1 MNPSAGNLMRMQQE
15 AADRVKRMQEHS
27 RRMVQEYPVH
37 VYRGV
42 TFTPPEEAVAEPIAL
57 EPPPPDTAL
66 PCGDEPGLSAGK
78 SAPLPNT
85 EGALAAL
92 LQGDQEQLLV
102 LLLAVILAKNGAPLE
117 LVLAL
122 LYVAM

>member
-1 MNPSAGNLMRMQQE
+1 MNGTGNHILRMQQE
-15 AADRVKRMQEHS
+15 AAERVQRMQEHS
-27 RRMVQEYPVH
+27 RRLIHEHPVN

-42 TFTPPEEAVAEPIAL
+42 SFPPSESNEQPPSAPEKKSVAE
-57 EPPPPDTAL
+57 
-66 PCGDEPGLSAGK
+66 GG
-78 SAPLPNT
+78 
-85 EGALAAL
+85 LAAL
-92 LQGDQEQLLV
+92 LHGDEQQTLI